1 MSTLPKK
8 FYQRDTVIVAKELLG
23 KKLTRKIGNYE
34 MSGTIIETEAYRHKD
49 DPASHAF
56 RNITDRNKVMFG
68 EVGIAYVYFTY
79 GMHYCFNVVAKKM
92 KTPAGA
98 VLIRGIIPEKGI
110 KKMQENRNIE
120 NLKNLTNG
128 PAKLTQALEIT
139 KEHYGID
146 LTKKTEL
153 YIEEGL
159 EIKKIKKS
167 TRIGIKDGKE
177 MLWNFQIKNYFSIF
191 FSLSSSTS
199 SSEFSSNVQGANLTI
214 ILCQSNF
221 KTKIIT
227 PVIAAAKIRNPI

>member
-1 MSTLPKK
+1 M
-8 FYQRDTVIVAKELLG
+8 VVAKELLG

-34 MSGTIIETEAYRHKD
+34 ISGTIIETEAYRHKD

-68 EVGIAYVYFTY
+68 EVGISYVYFTY

-92 KTPAGA
+92 KVPAGA

-110 KKMQENRNIE
+110 KKMQENRNIK

-146 LTKKTEL
+146 LTKKTEI

-159 EIKKIKKS
+159 EVKK
-167 TRIGIKDGKE
+167 
-177 MLWNFQIKNYFSIF
+177 
-191 FSLSSSTS
+191 
-199 SSEFSSNVQGANLTI
+199 
-214 ILCQSNF
+214 
-221 KTKIIT
+221 
-227 PVIAAAKIRNPI
+227 